1 MSQTAAHEVRSKHAP
16 RPVARGVTFSGLMVA
31 MWSVFVTLLVVS
43 PETLDDAYDWLTGL
57 PIVWEILMWI
67 VLLPWALA
75 YLVLGE
81 LVGSM
86 APRPRRRSDGRGA
99 PDPLRAAT
107 RALKSEWPVPPS
119 PARARVSDCATEE
132 GNARQGARPH

>member
-1 MSQTAAHEVRSKHAP
+1 MSQTAAHETRSKHAP
-16 RPVARGVTFSGLMVA
+16 RPVAKGAAFSGLMVA

-75 YLVLGE
+75 YLVWESSWDQWLRV
-81 LVGSM
+81 LVVGLMAAAHLILS
-86 APRPRRRSDGRGA
+86 APRPER
-99 PDPLRAAT
+99 
-107 RALKSEWPVPPS
+107 
-119 PARARVSDCATEE
+119 
-132 GNARQGARPH
+132 